1 MSHGTPTTV
10 SMQRATQRY
19 RGLMEPGAQ
28 DYEAVLSDA
37 TRTLDDV
44 DRSLER
50 LDAGTYGTCEVCG
63 EPIDDVRLAGRPT
76 VSTCAQ
82 HQPPEAITG

>member
-1 MSHGTPTTV
+1 MELGT
-10 SMQRATQRY
+10 
-19 RGLMEPGAQ
+19 Q

-63 EPIDDVRLAGRPT
+63 EPIDDERLGGQPT
-76 VSTCAQ
+76 ISTCAQ
-82 HQPPEAITG
+82 HQPLGAITG